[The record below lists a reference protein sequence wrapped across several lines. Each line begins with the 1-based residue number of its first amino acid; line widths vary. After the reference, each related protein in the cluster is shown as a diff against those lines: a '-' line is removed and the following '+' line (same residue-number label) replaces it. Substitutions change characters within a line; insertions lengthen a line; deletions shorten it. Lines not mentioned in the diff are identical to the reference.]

1 MKPFSI
7 LLIRLLGLYLFLET
21 LFSVVPA
28 LALLGPNAAEPEV
41 GKLLLVYLAT
51 VGVPMLGGVL
61 LWCFAGRLAD
71 KLHGEVEEEGWVK
84 DDDLVRAGTFLIGVY
99 LVVRHVGVLVAAYS
113 AVGSVAYDALF
124 VVVAGLG
131 MMLGG
136 RAIVALYC
144 RAKTF
149 GADRPAR

>member
-28 LALLGPNAAEPEV
+28 LALLGSNAAEPGV
-41 GKLLLVYLAT
+41 GKLLLMYLAI
-51 VGVPMLGGVL
+51 VAVPMVGGWL

-71 KLHGEVEEEGWVK
+71 KLHGEVVEEGRVT

-99 LVVRHVGVLVAAYS
+99 LMVRHVGVLVAAYS
-113 AVGSVAYDALF
+113 GAGVVAYDALF

-136 RAIVALYC
+136 GALAALY
-144 RAKTF
+144 RRIKYL
-149 GADRPAR
+149 GG